1 MARLHNYAAVCA
13 AHPSHRAARHVHAR
27 LVTFSKPFAGGC
39 VHCVC
44 KQWSSPV
51 GNFQSSKT
59 CFPQTG
65 HERIQKM
72 KKNLHRIALVFVIC
86 TLLNAAALAGGK
98 SKRVIFDTD
107 VMVGN
112 TLVKKGSYKVT
123 FDEQTG
129 TLTIINGRDVIAK
142 TSARLEEFKNKS
154 EQATVYRTWKNEKA
168 DAVLSRVNLGSQYA
182 VIGGDNNAA
191 TSSAPAATG
200 QQ

>member
-1 MARLHNYAAVCA
+1 
-13 AHPSHRAARHVHAR
+13 
-27 LVTFSKPFAGGC
+27 
-39 VHCVC
+39 
-44 KQWSSPV
+44 
-51 GNFQSSKT
+51 
-59 CFPQTG
+59 
-65 HERIQKM
+65 M
-72 KKNLHRIALVFVIC
+72 KKNLHCIALVFVIC